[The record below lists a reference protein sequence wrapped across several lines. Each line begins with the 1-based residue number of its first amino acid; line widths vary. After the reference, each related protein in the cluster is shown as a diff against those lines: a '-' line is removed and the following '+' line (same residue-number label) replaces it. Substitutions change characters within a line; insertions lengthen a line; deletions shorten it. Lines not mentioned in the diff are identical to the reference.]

1 MNIAGKVNGKNV
13 AWSYTTVYNGTTLTM
28 KHTGIL
34 DSGKVTGTVQVAPF
48 GMEGEFTATLASDSA
63 IANIRVR
70 LSPSYIPYIMRQ
82 VRRVLRDCGFA
93 LCCEVA

>member
-1 MNIAGKVNGKNV
+1 MNIAGNVNGKNV